1 MGQILMSNYLTLF
14 DLDNTLLNGD
24 SDHAWGEFL
33 IYKGL
38 VAENNHRERNDQFY
52 EDYRNENLDLNAYVA
67 FTIKP
72 IINLSEEQRTNLHK
86 EFMTFAINGAILP
99 KAKKLVREHKSRGD
113 FCVII
118 TATNN
123 YITAPIAQNFHID
136 LLLATDLEIEN
147 GYFTGMISGIPCYR
161 EGKLDKLKQWLENS
175 NGIHSLANSTFYS
188 DSINDLPLL
197 EAVQNPIAVD
207 PDDALLQVSQKRG
220 WKVIS
225 LR

>member
-161 EGKLDKLKQWLENS
+161 EGKPDKLKQWLENS